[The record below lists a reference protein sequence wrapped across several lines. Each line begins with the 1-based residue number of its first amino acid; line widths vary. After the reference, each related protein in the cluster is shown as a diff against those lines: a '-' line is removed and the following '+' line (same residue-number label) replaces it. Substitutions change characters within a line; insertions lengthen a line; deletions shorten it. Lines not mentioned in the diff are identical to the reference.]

1 MKRIITLLATLA
13 IACVAHAQTDS
24 LVVFDTQGDNLGISI
39 AGFNITLGDDVA
51 SDSYKKT
58 SKPKVKRIT
67 TNFAGIS
74 YGGNVL
80 TYKPNYGNW
89 EGMGNFMADDCT
101 TSRIGI
107 EAMGIEIS
115 LNRKRTIFFKT
126 SLSGTYDIYRFNKP
140 ITLVNDE
147 HGELMPA
154 DITGNFK
161 KSKMVGS
168 YLGIGA
174 GFGFMLSK
182 LKITLDFNTDILCS
196 SYVKYKNPGKVKYN
210 ISGLNNIRY
219 RTGISATLHDFGFY
233 ADYSLTP
240 VFREGTGND
249 GHLLSIGIRAG
260 F

>member
-1 MKRIITLLATLA
+1 MKRIITLLTTLA

-39 AGFNITLGDDVA
+39 AGFNITLGDDDA
-51 SDSYKKT
+51 SAP
-58 SKPKVKRIT
+58 SKQKVKRVT

-74 YGGNVL
+74 FGGNVL
-80 TYKPNYGNW
+80 TYQPNYGNW
-89 EGMGNFMADDCT
+89 EEMNNFIADDCMK
-101 TSRIGI
+101 SRIGI
-107 EAMGIEIS
+107 EAMGVEVS

-126 SLSGTYDIYRFNKP
+126 SLSATSDSYRFQKP
-140 ITLVNDE
+140 MTLINDE
-147 HGELMPA
+147 HSALMPTE
-154 DITGNFK
+154 ITGNVK
-161 KSKMVGS
+161 KSKMVAG
-168 YLGIGA
+168 YMGIGA

-182 LKITLDFNTDILCS
+182 LKVTLDFNTDILCS

-249 GHLLSIGIRAG
+249 GHILSIGIRAG